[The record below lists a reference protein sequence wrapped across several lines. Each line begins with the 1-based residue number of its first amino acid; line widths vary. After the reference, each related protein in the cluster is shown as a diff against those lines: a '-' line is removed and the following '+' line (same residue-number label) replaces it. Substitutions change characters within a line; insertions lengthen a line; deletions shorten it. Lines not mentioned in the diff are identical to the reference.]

1 MATAVDALLEKAAEA
16 TDAARSYLASE
27 QGRRLRRQIATLV
40 IVGAPL
46 ISEFPVIRRSPMA
59 RILRTA
65 AVGTLLIKGAEWFRD
80 WEPQQGFPETLSRSA
95 VASSTKPSTLE

>member
-1 MATAVDALLEKAAEA
+1 MATRVDVLLEKAADA
-16 TDAARSYLASE
+16 TEAARGYLASE

-46 ISEFPVIRRSPMA
+46 ISEFPVVRRSPLA

-65 AVGTLLIKGAEWFRD
+65 AIGTLLIKGAEWLRD
-80 WEPQQGFPETLSRSA
+80 WEPQPGFPENLSD
-95 VASSTKPSTLE
+95 

>member
-1 MATAVDALLEKAAEA
+1 MATAVDTLFEKAADA

-46 ISEFPVIRRSPMA
+46 ISEFPVVRRSPLA

-65 AVGTLLIKGAEWFRD
+65 AVGTLLIKGAEWLRD
-80 WEPQQGFPETLSRSA
+80 WEPLQEFPEQ
-95 VASSTKPSTLE
+95 VGG